1 MRITKAWGTQ
11 GSEEI
16 KSDAIGSVD
25 DIPWSGDMRWAY
37 RSNSAPATENA
48 AAFTLKPV
56 AFSSSGSNR
65 PQDWGAK
72 PARRCRVRG
81 SEEEESFSNCTHSII
96 QILFFKRTYVVNK
109 NMAEKEHGSEPFT
122 LPAFHILSHSVMA
135 KGRMTIWD
143 GSYSV
148 SFHRLH
154 RSMVL
159 PRILNVSQMSTGV
172 IWPLEEI
179 GWNGREIDK

>member
-1 MRITKAWGTQ
+1 MRIAKAWGTQ

-25 DIPWSGDMRWAY
+25 DIPWSGDMRWAH

-56 AFSSSGSNR
+56 AFSSPGSNR

-109 NMAEKEHGSEPFT
+109 NMAEKEHQSEPFT

-135 KGRMTIWD
+135 KGRNGNLGLFKNSIPFKKFTL
-143 GSYSV
+143 SSCHVQVLSV
-148 SFHRLH
+148 MEDEEHNQDIMHACPSRL
-154 RSMVL
+154 
-159 PRILNVSQMSTGV
+159 VS
-172 IWPLEEI
+172 I
-179 GWNGREIDK
+179 